1 MVANENFCRS
11 VFLRSGQSRGVNQN
25 RLSCTQKNVHWTPV
39 NLIESSRYKTRGL
52 CYKYITII
60 NDDSRVITMMLK
72 VVVSP
77 MIIILEKIYCTCI
90 TYNRQNIFIVKAV
103 VACPINLF
111 AAVIF
116 VVL

>member
-1 MVANENFCRS
+1 
-11 VFLRSGQSRGVNQN
+11 
-25 RLSCTQKNVHWTPV
+25 
-39 NLIESSRYKTRGL
+39 
-52 CYKYITII
+52 
-60 NDDSRVITMMLK
+60 MMLK

-77 MIIILEKIYCTCI
+77 MIIILEKIYCTGI

-103 VACPINLF
+103 VACPIKLF